1 MKTFFKQRGK
11 STGLILINLGLAL
24 YGLVVDLICW
34 ILQLLGYGLLFL
46 NYGIRKLHAISV
58 GQGCLYNLDLEE
70 NWKKFDSDFI
80 ERRKIKKCKKT
91 SYTEPKHQK
100 E

>member
-1 MKTFFKQRGK
+1 MKTFFIKRGK

-24 YGLVVDLICW
+24 YRTIIDLICW
-34 ILQLLGYGLLFL
+34 ILQLLGYGLLWL
-46 NYGIRKLHAISV
+46 NYGIRKLYSISV
-58 GQGCLYNLDLEE
+58 GESWMYNLDLEE
-70 NWKKFDSDFI
+70 NWKDFDLDFI

-91 SYTEPKHQK
+91 SYKEPKHQK

>member
-1 MKTFFKQRGK
+1 MKTFLKNRGK
-11 STGLILINLGLAL
+11 STLTILINFGLAL

-58 GQGCLYNLDLEE
+58 GQGCLYNLDLEH
-70 NWKKFDSDFI
+70 WKDFDSDFI
-80 ERRKIKKCKKT
+80 ERRKIRET
-91 SYTEPKHQK
+91 GYVEPKHQK
-100 E
+100 